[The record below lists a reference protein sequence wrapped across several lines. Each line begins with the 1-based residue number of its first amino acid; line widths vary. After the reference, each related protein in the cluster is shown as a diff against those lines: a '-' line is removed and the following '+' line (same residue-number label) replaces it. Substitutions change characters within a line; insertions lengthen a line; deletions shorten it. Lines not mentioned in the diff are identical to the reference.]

1 VYSMIKW
8 IGPGAVV
15 GGLGAAMFCGAGLAS
30 ADTGNEA
37 RSADR
42 GANAS
47 ATASASV
54 TPARK
59 ARSGPARG
67 ARVAAPEAPASRVG
81 AVPASDSALESPE
94 SVSVPELAPETA
106 PVSVSV
112 LESALESAP
121 VSVSVPELAPET
133 APESAP
139 VSVSVPVVQARTQ
152 RGRVQ
157 PVAALQVNDEP
168 PASPVRV
175 AAAPAAAAVP
185 AASFAAAAAP
195 ASPPPAAATTATAP
209 AAAATTAAP
218 VPVVP
223 SSVPV
228 DPAQFAGTYY
238 EQGSVKQF
246 FSFGLV
252 NTKAVYTVRPDGT
265 LGVRNSGNYFFKWG
279 PRSSISGAAV
289 AVNPINTALNVGF
302 GGSTPSKNPPG
313 NYLILD
319 RAPDYS
325 WVIVSD
331 SSGRSGFIL
340 TRDQTIDPKTYQQL
354 VGQAR
359 ALGVRGRITPTY
371 QFPG

>member
-1 VYSMIKW
+1 MYSMIKW

-67 ARVAAPEAPASRVG
+67 ARVAAPEAPASRIG
-81 AVPASDSALESPE
+81 AVPASESALESAPE

-106 PVSVSV
+106 PVSVST
-112 LESALESAP
+112 P
-121 VSVSVPELAPET
+121 VSA
-133 APESAP
+133 
-139 VSVSVPVVQARTQ
+139 SVPVAQARTQ

-157 PVAALQVNDEP
+157 PVAALQVNDDS

-175 AAAPAAAAVP
+175 AAAP
-185 AASFAAAAAP
+185 
-195 ASPPPAAATTATAP
+195 PAAAIAATAP
-209 AAAATTAAP
+209 TAAATAAP

-246 FSFGLV
+246 FSLGLV

-289 AVNPINTALNVGF
+289 PVNPINTALNVGF

>member
-1 VYSMIKW
+1 
-8 IGPGAVV
+8 
-15 GGLGAAMFCGAGLAS
+15 
-30 ADTGNEA
+30 
-37 RSADR
+37 
-42 GANAS
+42 
-47 ATASASV
+47 
-54 TPARK
+54 
-59 ARSGPARG
+59 
-67 ARVAAPEAPASRVG
+67 
-81 AVPASDSALESPE
+81 
-94 SVSVPELAPETA
+94 
-106 PVSVSV
+106 
-112 LESALESAP
+112 
-121 VSVSVPELAPET
+121 
-133 APESAP
+133 
-139 VSVSVPVVQARTQ
+139 VQARTQ

-175 AAAPAAAAVP
+175 AAAPAAAVVP
-185 AASFAAAAAP
+185 AASFVA
-195 ASPPPAAATTATAP
+195 
-209 AAAATTAAP
+209 TAAP

-246 FSFGLV
+246 FSLGLV
-252 NTKAVYTVRPDGT
+252 NTKAVYTLRPDGT

-340 TRDQTIDPKTYQQL
+340 TRNQTIDPKTYQQL

-371 QFPG
+371 QFPR

>member
-1 VYSMIKW
+1 MYSMIKW

-47 ATASASV
+47 ATASASATD

-67 ARVAAPEAPASRVG
+67 ARVAAPEAPASRIG
-81 AVPASDSALESPE
+81 AAPASESALESAPE

-121 VSVSVPELAPET
+121 
-133 APESAP
+133 ESAP
-139 VSVSVPVVQARTQ
+139 VSVSVPVAQARTQ

-195 ASPPPAAATTATAP
+195 ASPPPAAAIAATAP
-209 AAAATTAAP
+209 TAAAATAAP

-246 FSFGLV
+246 FSLGLV
-252 NTKAVYTVRPDGT
+252 NTKAVYTLRPDGT

-340 TRDQTIDPKTYQQL
+340 TRNQTIDPKTYQQL

-371 QFPG
+371 QFPR

>member
-1 VYSMIKW
+1 MYSMIKW

-67 ARVAAPEAPASRVG
+67 ARVAAPEAPASRIG
-81 AVPASDSALESPE
+81 AVPASESALESAPE

-106 PVSVSV
+106 PVSVST
-112 LESALESAP
+112 P
-121 VSVSVPELAPET
+121 VSA
-133 APESAP
+133 
-139 VSVSVPVVQARTQ
+139 SVPVAQARTQ

-175 AAAPAAAAVP
+175 AAAP
-185 AASFAAAAAP
+185 
-195 ASPPPAAATTATAP
+195 PAAAIAATAP
-209 AAAATTAAP
+209 TAAATAAP

-246 FSFGLV
+246 FSLGLV

-289 AVNPINTALNVGF
+289 PVNPINTALNVGF

>member
-1 VYSMIKW
+1 VITGQPGRLLTHTGQQAGEGFFTVYSMIKW

-67 ARVAAPEAPASRVG
+67 ARVAAPEAPASRIG
-81 AVPASDSALESPE
+81 AVPASESALESAPE

-106 PVSVSV
+106 PVSVST
-112 LESALESAP
+112 P
-121 VSVSVPELAPET
+121 VSA
-133 APESAP
+133 
-139 VSVSVPVVQARTQ
+139 SVPVAQARTQ

-175 AAAPAAAAVP
+175 AAAP
-185 AASFAAAAAP
+185 
-195 ASPPPAAATTATAP
+195 PAAAIAATAP
-209 AAAATTAAP
+209 TAAATAAP

-246 FSFGLV
+246 FSLGLV

-289 AVNPINTALNVGF
+289 PVNPINTALNVGF

>member
-1 VYSMIKW
+1 VITGQPGRLLTHTGQQAGEGFFTVYSMIKW

-47 ATASASV
+47 ATASASD

-67 ARVAAPEAPASRVG
+67 ARVAAPEAPASRIG
-81 AVPASDSALESPE
+81 AVPASESALESAPE
-94 SVSVPELAPETA
+94 SLSVPELAPETA
-106 PVSVSV
+106 PVSVST
-112 LESALESAP
+112 P
-121 VSVSVPELAPET
+121 VSVA
-133 APESAP
+133 
-139 VSVSVPVVQARTQ
+139 VPVAQARTQ

-157 PVAALQVNDEP
+157 PVAALQVNDES

-175 AAAPAAAAVP
+175 AAAP
-185 AASFAAAAAP
+185 
-195 ASPPPAAATTATAP
+195 PAAAIAATAP
-209 AAAATTAAP
+209 TAAATAAP

-246 FSFGLV
+246 FSLGLV

-289 AVNPINTALNVGF
+289 PVNPINTALNVGF

>member
-1 VYSMIKW
+1 MYSMIKW

-67 ARVAAPEAPASRVG
+67 ARVAAPEAPASRIG
-81 AVPASDSALESPE
+81 AVPASESALESAPE

-106 PVSVSV
+106 PVSVST
-112 LESALESAP
+112 P
-121 VSVSVPELAPET
+121 VSVA
-133 APESAP
+133 
-139 VSVSVPVVQARTQ
+139 VPVAQARTQ

-175 AAAPAAAAVP
+175 AAAP
-185 AASFAAAAAP
+185 
-195 ASPPPAAATTATAP
+195 PAAAIAATAP
-209 AAAATTAAP
+209 TAAATAAP

-246 FSFGLV
+246 FSLGLV

-289 AVNPINTALNVGF
+289 PVNPINTALNVGF

>member
-1 VYSMIKW
+1 MYSMIKW

-47 ATASASV
+47 ATASASE

-67 ARVAAPEAPASRVG
+67 ARVAAPEAPASRIG
-81 AVPASDSALESPE
+81 AVPASESALESALESAPESAPESVSVPESAPE

-106 PVSVSV
+106 PVSVST
-112 LESALESAP
+112 P
-121 VSVSVPELAPET
+121 VSA
-133 APESAP
+133 
-139 VSVSVPVVQARTQ
+139 SVPVAQARTQ

-175 AAAPAAAAVP
+175 AAAP
-185 AASFAAAAAP
+185 
-195 ASPPPAAATTATAP
+195 PAAAIAATAP
-209 AAAATTAAP
+209 TAAATAAP

-246 FSFGLV
+246 FSLGLV

-289 AVNPINTALNVGF
+289 PVNPINTALNVGF

>member
-1 VYSMIKW
+1 MYSMIKW

-47 ATASASV
+47 ATASASASD

-67 ARVAAPEAPASRVG
+67 ARVAAPEAPASRIG
-81 AVPASDSALESPE
+81 AVPASESALESAPE

-106 PVSVSV
+106 PVSVST
-112 LESALESAP
+112 P
-121 VSVSVPELAPET
+121 VSA
-133 APESAP
+133 
-139 VSVSVPVVQARTQ
+139 SVPVAQARTQ

-175 AAAPAAAAVP
+175 AAAP
-185 AASFAAAAAP
+185 
-195 ASPPPAAATTATAP
+195 PAAAIAATAP
-209 AAAATTAAP
+209 TAAATAAP

-246 FSFGLV
+246 FSLGLV

-289 AVNPINTALNVGF
+289 PVNPINTALNVGF